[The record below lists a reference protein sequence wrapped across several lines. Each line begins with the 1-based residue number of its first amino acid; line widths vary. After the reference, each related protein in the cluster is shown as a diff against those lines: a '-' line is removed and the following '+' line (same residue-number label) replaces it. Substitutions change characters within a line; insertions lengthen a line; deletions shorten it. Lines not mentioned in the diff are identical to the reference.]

1 MGQSIQGENSGDL
14 FGRSVDIN
22 DSGDTI
28 IVGANQNDGVAA
40 NAGHARVYKFN
51 GSTWNQLEDLEG
63 DAAEIILL
71 GCFTMETDTVAVSSQ
86 NNSNRF
92 TEGGLVRTYS
102 LMELDGIKLEQI
114 CMEIATMRIMDIQLI

>member
-1 MGQSIQGENSGDL
+1 MKILGDL

-51 GSTWNQLEDLEG
+51 GSTWNQLGGDLEG
-63 DAAEIILL
+63 DAAGDYFGWDVSID
-71 GCFTMETDTVAVSSQ
+71 GNGDTVAVSSQ

-102 LMELDGIKLEQI
+102 FNELDGIKLEQI